1 MLSTKI
7 KIDNLVKSNK
17 IVIFVRTKWNRD
29 TNAELKEHRNQIMDS
44 IRETI
49 KYKTEMSTLQSDS
62 STNIFYKSI
71 SLNTESFIRNLLDS
85 QQDNDLKFDVC
96 EFLDTYAIARKFVNI
111 IDVDYL
117 SNVQNNE
124 SYLKKICNEKILKV
138 SFIKV

>member
-17 IVIFVRTKWNRD
+17 IVIFVRTKWNCD
-29 TNAELKEHRNQIMDS
+29 INEQTKKHRNQIMES

-49 KYKTEMSTLQSDS
+49 KYNTEVSTLQSDS

-85 QQDNDLKFDVC
+85 QQDNEFKFDVC
-96 EFLDTYAIARKFVNI
+96 EFLDTYAIARKFVNL
-111 IDVDYL
+111 IDLDYL
-117 SNVQNNE
+117 SNIQDSE
-124 SYLKKICNEKILKV
+124 FYLKKICNEKMLKV
-138 SFIKV
+138 SGIKI